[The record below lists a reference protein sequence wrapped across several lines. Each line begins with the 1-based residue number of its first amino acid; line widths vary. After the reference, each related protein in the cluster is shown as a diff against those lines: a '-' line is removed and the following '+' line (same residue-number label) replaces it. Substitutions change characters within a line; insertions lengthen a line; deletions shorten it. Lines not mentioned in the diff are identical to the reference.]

1 MKKNEK
7 RLTRIKNADSV
18 LGGVTQGLGAYFEI
32 DPTIFKVLFVVLFFT
47 PLPAFI
53 TYLIL
58 WVVLPEEHGE
68 FSYAS
73 GNDQSSFKTSKFTT
87 MRNRSSKNGN
97 LVGGIVLI
105 SLGAIFAFRTFFDIN
120 LFHYIGKMWPLFL
133 IGLGVW
139 IIVRDNDDNNFTSHR
154 TPNDP
159 TPSEGE
165 TFS

>member
-1 MKKNEK
+1 MKENERK
-7 RLTRIKNADSV
+7 LRRIKNGDSV
-18 LGGVTQGLGAYFEI
+18 LGGVTQGLGEYFDI
-32 DPTIFKVLFVVLFFT
+32 DPTLFRILFVIMFFT

-58 WVVLPEEHGE
+58 WIVLPEESSD
-68 FSYAS
+68 FAYAN
-73 GNDQSSFKTSKFTT
+73 GNYESSFKTSKLTT
-87 MRNRSSKNGN
+87 MRNNSSKNGN

-139 IIVRDNDDNNFTSHR
+139 IIIRDNDDKDNFDSTH
-154 TPNDP
+154 TPGGSLPQD
-159 TPSEGE
+159 GE
-165 TFS
+165 TF